1 MKGRP
6 SDNPLIVHVSSLDML
21 LRLTPE
27 DYTIP
32 EIYMQLITE
41 FWPGPLTLL
50 FPSRDPPAKPAPQTV
65 AIRFPAH
72 PLARALISLSD
83 LPVSAPSANS
93 SGRPSPTE
101 ARHVAVDLGVKGA
114 LPDERSLEVGVGDE
128 QGVLGCILDAGACTV
143 GVESTVIDATLWTRR
158 DGGGTVKVLRP
169 GGVGVERIE
178 EVVKRVDGELGTR
191 TGVWVYGR
199 DAPVDMDS
207 TKNQEENDH
216 EAAPVTPKSVKS
228 VQRQGAH
235 QGEISNPST
244 PGMKYKH
251 YSPSIPVYLL
261 YPSDAFTTIT
271 RGVGSPDDVGPR
283 TVLFINKAPSG
294 GDVRPGDSHHLHD
307 VGPEERVERGEEVQR
322 VLGKIAASVGKDGRA
337 RLGVMA
343 FEGSGLRRKIRETT
357 GEWDVEW
364 VSLGETVE
372 DAARNLFGGMLA
384 LEGKRHDEREGDK
397 GDGVDAIVIEATNT
411 YGLGLAF
418 MERAGK
424 AVGGGGGGKGL
435 GLGLG
440 ANTDASGEVK
450 RFLVDVE

>member
-1 MKGRP
+1 M
-6 SDNPLIVHVSSLDML
+6 
-21 LRLTPE
+21 
-27 DYTIP
+27 
-32 EIYMQLITE
+32 
-41 FWPGPLTLL
+41 
-50 FPSRDPPAKPAPQTV
+50 
-65 AIRFPAH
+65 
-72 PLARALISLSD
+72 
-83 LPVSAPSANS
+83 
-93 SGRPSPTE
+93 
-101 ARHVAVDLGVKGA
+101 
-114 LPDERSLEVGVGDE
+114 
-128 QGVLGCILDAGACTV
+128 
-143 GVESTVIDATLWTRR
+143 
-158 DGGGTVKVLRP
+158 
-169 GGVGVERIE
+169 
-178 EVVKRVDGELGTR
+178 
-191 TGVWVYGR
+191 
-199 DAPVDMDS
+199 
-207 TKNQEENDH
+207 
-216 EAAPVTPKSVKS
+216 
-228 VQRQGAH
+228 
-235 QGEISNPST
+235 
-244 PGMKYKH
+244 
-251 YSPSIPVYLL
+251 
-261 YPSDAFTTIT
+261 
-271 RGVGSPDDVGPR
+271 
-283 TVLFINKAPSG
+283 
-294 GDVRPGDSHHLHD
+294 
-307 VGPEERVERGEEVQR
+307 QR